1 MNTELQVVG
10 ATGFEP
16 ATSASRTQRSARLS
30 YAPFSKGWSKIVGRM
45 RKIKPHLAGEEFFL
59 RHFFVAARAQL

>member
-1 MNTELQVVG
+1 
-10 ATGFEP
+10 
-16 ATSASRTQRSARLS
+16 
-30 YAPFSKGWSKIVGRM
+30 M